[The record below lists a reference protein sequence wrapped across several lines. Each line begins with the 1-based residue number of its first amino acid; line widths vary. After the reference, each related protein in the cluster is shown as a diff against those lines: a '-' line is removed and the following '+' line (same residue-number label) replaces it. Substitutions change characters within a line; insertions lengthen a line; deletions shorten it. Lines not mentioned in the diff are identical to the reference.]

1 MDMADRAQMQEAED
15 VLIPE
20 LWEIKDLIHEQDPE
34 LIKEVNLDLEAE
46 QEETVEE
53 KWMVTKWTMVEDI
66 QINNKWWANK
76 TCLDKDQTLWCPL
89 EANKCPVK
97 IGVNKTQE
105 IIIMEAD
112 NKMFIVSSN
121 NCNLLLEIKTWVIRI
136 KI

>member
-20 LWEIKDLIHEQDPE
+20 LWEIKDPIHELVQE
-34 LIKEVNLDLEAE
+34 LIKEVNLDLVAE

-53 KWMVTKWTMVEDI
+53 KWMDMKWTMVEDI

-76 TCLDKDQTLWCPL
+76 ICLDKDQTLWCLL

-112 NKMFIVSSN
+112 NKMHIVSSN
-121 NCNLLLEIKTWVIRI
+121 NYNPLLEIKT
-136 KI
+136 

>member
-20 LWEIKDLIHEQDPE
+20 LWEIKDPIHELVQE
-34 LIKEVNLDLEAE
+34 LIKEVNQDLVAE
-46 QEETVEE
+46 LEETAEE
-53 KWMVTKWTMVEDI
+53 KWMAMKWTMVEDI
-66 QINNKWWANK
+66 KINNKWWANK

-112 NKMFIVSSN
+112 NKMHIVSSN
-121 NCNLLLEIKTWVIRI
+121 NYNPLLEIKT
-136 KI
+136 